1 MTRSDCIV
9 LAIESAIAGG
19 SISLQKNGVEIANWL
34 GSSTV
39 SKAEDLL
46 VNIDEMLTSHG
57 ISRYD
62 ISLIAA
68 SAGPGSFTGIRIGLA
83 TALGFKAGLGIKMSS
98 ESALKAIA
106 AECNL
111 SGSIIVAVP
120 VGRNSVCVQRF
131 NIDATGCNALD
142 KPLTLTD
149 DDFAE
154 LVYKESV
161 TNIILHSALF
171 ERFPSSPNITNFG
184 ANIAYAIGQL
194 CIKTPGVT
202 VEPLFISKSF

>member
-46 VNIDEMLTSHG
+46 VNIDEMLTTNS

-106 AECNL
+106 AVCNVP
-111 SGSIIVAVP
+111 GSIIVAVP

-161 TNIILHSALF
+161 TNIVLHSALF
-171 ERFPSSPNITNFG
+171 ERFPSSPNFTHFG
-184 ANIAYAIGQL
+184 ANIAYVIGQL